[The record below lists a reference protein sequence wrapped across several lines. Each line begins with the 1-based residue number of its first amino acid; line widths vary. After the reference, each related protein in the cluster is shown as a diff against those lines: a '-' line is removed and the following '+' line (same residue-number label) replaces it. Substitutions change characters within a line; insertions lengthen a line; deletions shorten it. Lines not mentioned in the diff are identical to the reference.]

1 MALKDIIGQE
11 KALDILRGC
20 VRKARIPH
28 ALLFAGDDGIGKR
41 LTAVNFAK
49 TLNCLKTEHRIQ
61 NTDEKSLN
69 LDFTVEDNQGSGL
82 SAPGSKV
89 IDACDECPSCKKIE
103 KGNHPDVFIIGPEG
117 DGDQIRVEAIRQLEE
132 SLSYKPFE
140 GEYKIAI
147 IDNAEKMNQ
156 STANA
161 FLATL
166 ESPPAHSILIMVSS
180 RPEMLL
186 PTILSRCQRINFSP
200 LPVKVMGRLLK
211 ERLKGL
217 DQERA
222 MLLSILSGGKLGYAL
237 NEDLIEA
244 RDRSFDEFKDMLVN
258 PEPEAWED
266 KSGMGRWFDWAQLL
280 LRDIAVLRATG
291 RQDLLINQDKTD
303 EIKDLSKKAALKD
316 ILKLAGELY
325 RIRRLLNFN
334 LNKPLTLNYTSLL
347 LRKTLGRGGL

>member
-11 KALDILRGC
+11 KALNILRGC
-20 VRKARIPH
+20 VRKGRIPH
-28 ALLFAGDDGIGKR
+28 ALLFAGDDGIGKK
-41 LTAVNFAK
+41 LTAINFAK
-49 TLNCLKTEHRIQ
+49 TLNCRDVKSADSEVASEALFEDSELQI
-61 NTDEKSLN
+61 TDSEP
-69 LDFTVEDNQGSGL
+69 Q
-82 SAPGSKV
+82 
-89 IDACDECPSCKKIE
+89 IDACDQCPSCKKIE

-117 DGDQIRVEAIRQLEE
+117 DGDQIKVEAIRQLEE

-140 GEYKIAI
+140 GEYKIAV

-166 ESPPAHSILIMVSS
+166 ESPPARSILIMVSS

-186 PTILSRCQRINFSP
+186 STIRSRCQRINFSP
-200 LPVKVMGRLLK
+200 LPINVMGRLLE

-217 DQERA
+217 DHEQA
-222 MLLSILSGGKLGYAL
+222 MLLSILSGGKLGHAL

-244 RDRSFDEFKDMLVN
+244 RDRSFDEFKDILVD
-258 PEPEAWED
+258 PETEVWED
-266 KSGMGRWFDWAQLL
+266 RSGMERWFDWAQLL
-280 LRDIAVLRATG
+280 LRDAAVFRATG
-291 RQDLLINQDKTD
+291 RPDLVINKDKTD
-303 EIKDLSKKAALKD
+303 EIKELSKKAALKD

-325 RIRRLLNFN
+325 RIRGLLNFN
-334 LNKPLTLNYTSLL
+334 LNKQLTLNHTSLL

>member
-28 ALLFAGDDGIGKR
+28 ALLFAGDDGIGKK
-41 LTAVNFAK
+41 LTAINFAK
-49 TLNCLKTEHRIQ
+49 TLNCRKTEHRRQ
-61 NTDEKSLN
+61 NTDERSLD
-69 LDFTVEDNQGSGL
+69 LGFVAEDNQGSGL
-82 SAPGSKV
+82 SVLGSEV
-89 IDACDECPSCKKIE
+89 IDACDQCPSCNKIE
-103 KGNHPDVFIIGPEG
+103 KGNHPDVFIVGPEG
-117 DGDQIRVEAIRQLEE
+117 DGDQIKVDAIRQLEE

-147 IDNAEKMNQ
+147 IDNAEKMNP

-186 PTILSRCQRINFSP
+186 STIRSRCQRINFSP
-200 LPVKVMGRLLK
+200 LPVKVMGRLLE

-217 DQERA
+217 GHEQA
-222 MLLSILSGGKLGYAL
+222 MLLSILSGGKLGHAL

-244 RDRSFDEFKDMLVN
+244 RDRSFDEFKDMFVN
-258 PEPEAWED
+258 PETEVWED
-266 KSGMGRWFDWAQLL
+266 RGGMERWFDWAQLL
-280 LRDIAVLRATG
+280 LRDAAVFRATG
-291 RQDLLINQDKTD
+291 RADLLINQDKTD
-303 EIKDLSKKAALKD
+303 EIRELSKKAVLKD

-325 RIRRLLNFN
+325 RIRGLLNFN
-334 LNKPLTLNYTSLL
+334 LNKQLTLNHTSLL
-347 LRKTLGRGGL
+347 LRKTFGHGGL

>member
-28 ALLFAGDDGIGKR
+28 ALLFAGDDGIGKK
-41 LTAVNFAK
+41 LTAINFAK
-49 TLNCLKTEHRIQ
+49 TLNCLNVENSDSIV
-61 NTDEKSLN
+61 KS
-69 LDFTVEDNQGSGL
+69 DGL
-82 SAPGSKV
+82 FEEPELQTPNSKLQ
-89 IDACDECPSCKKIE
+89 IDACDKCPSCNKIE
-103 KGNHPDVFIIGPEG
+103 KGNHPDVFIVGPEG
-117 DGDQIRVEAIRQLEE
+117 DGDQIRVDAIRQLEE

-186 PTILSRCQRINFSP
+186 STIRSRCQRINFSP
-200 LPVKVMGRLLK
+200 LPVKVMGRLLE

-217 DQERA
+217 DHEQA

-244 RDRSFDEFKDMLVN
+244 RDRSFDEFKDMFVN
-258 PEPEAWED
+258 PETEVWED
-266 KSGMGRWFDWAQLL
+266 RGGMERWFDWAQLL
-280 LRDIAVLRATG
+280 LRDAAVFRATG
-291 RQDLLINQDKTD
+291 RADLLINQDKTD
-303 EIKDLSKKAALKD
+303 EIRELSKKAVLKD

-325 RIRRLLNFN
+325 RIRGLLNFN
-334 LNKPLTLNYTSLL
+334 LNKQLTLNHTSLL
-347 LRKTLGRGGL
+347 LRKTFGRGGL

>member
-11 KALDILRGC
+11 KALNILRGC
-20 VRKARIPH
+20 VRKGRIPH
-28 ALLFAGDDGIGKR
+28 ALLFAGDDGIGKK
-41 LTAVNFAK
+41 LTAINFAK
-49 TLNCLKTEHRIQ
+49 TLNCLNVENSDSSVKSDGLFEETELQ
-61 NTDEKSLN
+61 TPN
-69 LDFTVEDNQGSGL
+69 
-82 SAPGSKV
+82 SKPQ
-89 IDACDECPSCKKIE
+89 IDACDQCPSCKKIE
-103 KGNHPDVFIIGPEG
+103 KGNHPDVFIVGPEG
-117 DGDQIRVEAIRQLEE
+117 DGDQIKVDAIRQLEE

-186 PTILSRCQRINFSP
+186 STIRSRCQRINFSP
-200 LPVKVMGRLLK
+200 LPVEVMGKLLE

-217 DQERA
+217 GHEQA

-237 NEDLIEA
+237 DEDLIEA

-258 PEPEAWED
+258 PETEVWED
-266 KSGMGRWFDWAQLL
+266 KGSMERWFDWAQLL
-280 LRDIAVLRATG
+280 LRDAAVFRATG
-291 RQDLLINQDKTD
+291 RTDLLINQDKEN
-303 EIKDLSKKAALKD
+303 EIKEMSKKAALKD
-316 ILKLAGELY
+316 ILKLAGELH

-334 LNKPLTLNYTSLL
+334 LNKQLTLNHTSLL
-347 LRKTLGRGGL
+347 LRKTLGGTAYKNS

>member
-11 KALDILRGC
+11 KALEILRGC

-28 ALLFAGDDGIGKR
+28 ALLFAGDDGIGKK
-41 LTAVNFAK
+41 LTAINFAK
-49 TLNCLKTEHRIQ
+49 TLNCRNVESA
-61 NTDEKSLN
+61 ESEVKSEGL
-69 LDFTVEDNQGSGL
+69 FEDSELQI
-82 SAPGSKV
+82 PDSKPQ
-89 IDACDECPSCKKIE
+89 IDACDQCPSCKKIE
-103 KGNHPDVFIIGPEG
+103 KGNHPDVFIVGPEG
-117 DGDQIRVEAIRQLEE
+117 DGDQIKVDAIRQLEE

-166 ESPPAHSILIMVSS
+166 EAPPAHSILIMVSS

-186 PTILSRCQRINFSP
+186 PTIRSRCQRINFSP
-200 LPVKVMGRLLK
+200 LPVEVMGRLLE
-211 ERLKGL
+211 ERLKRL
-217 DQERA
+217 DHEQA

-258 PEPEAWED
+258 PETEVWED
-266 KSGMGRWFDWAQLL
+266 RSGMERWFDGAQLL
-280 LRDIAVLRATG
+280 LRDAAVFRATG
-291 RQDLLINQDKTD
+291 RADLLINQDKAN
-303 EIKDLSKKAALKD
+303 EIKELSKKAALKD

-325 RIRRLLNFN
+325 RIRGLLNFN
-334 LNKPLTLNYTSLL
+334 LNKQLTLNHTSLL
-347 LRKTLGRGGL
+347 LRKTLGRDGL

>member
-28 ALLFAGDDGIGKR
+28 ALLFAGDDGIGKK
-41 LTAVNFAK
+41 LAAINFAK
-49 TLNCLKTEHRIQ
+49 TLNCL
-61 NTDEKSLN
+61 
-69 LDFTVEDNQGSGL
+69 
-82 SAPGSKV
+82 PSKPLLAKEETRGGDLFLPPDSEPQTPNSELQ
-89 IDACDECPSCKKIE
+89 IDACDQCPSCKKID

-140 GEYKIAI
+140 GAYKIAI
-147 IDNAEKMNQ
+147 IDSADKMNQ

-161 FLATL
+161 FLSTL

-186 PTILSRCQRINFSP
+186 STIRSRCQRINFSP
-200 LPVKVMGRLLK
+200 LPVKVMGELLEK
-211 ERLKGL
+211 RLKGL
-217 DQERA
+217 DHEEA

-258 PEPEAWED
+258 PETEVWED
-266 KSGMGRWFDWAQLL
+266 RGGMERWFDWAQLL
-280 LRDIAVLRATG
+280 LRDIAVFRATG
-291 RQDLLINQDKTD
+291 RADLLINQDKAN
-303 EIKDLSKKAALKD
+303 EIRELSKKASLKD
-316 ILKLAGELY
+316 ILKLAGEMNK
-325 RIRRLLNFN
+325 IRGLLNFN
-334 LNKPLTLNYTSLL
+334 LNKQLTLNHTSLL
-347 LRKTLGRGGL
+347 LRKTLERGSL

>member
-11 KALDILRGC
+11 KALNILRGC

-28 ALLFAGDDGIGKR
+28 ALLFAGDDGIGKK
-41 LTAVNFAK
+41 LTAISFAK
-49 TLNCLKTEHRIQ
+49 TLNCKGVRSQESEVGSNNLFQ
-61 NTDEKSLN
+61 NSNPQPPTPNPL
-69 LDFTVEDNQGSGL
+69 
-82 SAPGSKV
+82 
-89 IDACDECPSCKKIE
+89 IDSCDQCPSCIKID

-147 IDNAEKMNQ
+147 IDNADKMNQ

-161 FLATL
+161 FLDTL

-186 PTILSRCQRINFSP
+186 STIRSRCQRTNFSP
-200 LPVKVMGRLLK
+200 LPVNVMGRLLE

-217 DQERA
+217 AHEQA
-222 MLLSILSGGKLGYAL
+222 MLLSILSGGKLGDAL

-244 RDRSFDEFKDMLVN
+244 RDRSFDEFQDMLVN
-258 PEPEAWED
+258 PETEVWED
-266 KSGMGRWFDWAQLL
+266 RGGMERWFDWAQLL
-280 LRDIAVLRATG
+280 LRDAAVFRATG
-291 RQDLLINQDKTD
+291 RPDLLINQDKAD
-303 EIKDLSKKAALKD
+303 EIKEMSKKAALKD

-325 RIRRLLNFN
+325 RIRGQLNFN
-334 LNKPLTLNYTSLL
+334 LNKQLTLNHTSLL
-347 LRKTLGRGGL
+347 LRKTLVRGGL

>member
-28 ALLFAGDDGIGKR
+28 ALLFAGDDGIGKK
-41 LTAVNFAK
+41 LTAISFAK
-49 TLNCLKTEHRIQ
+49 TLNCKGVRSQESEVGSNNLFQ
-61 NTDEKSLN
+61 NSNPQPPTPNPL
-69 LDFTVEDNQGSGL
+69 
-82 SAPGSKV
+82 
-89 IDACDECPSCKKIE
+89 IDACDQCPSCIKID

-147 IDNAEKMNQ
+147 IDNADKMNQ

-161 FLATL
+161 FLDTL

-186 PTILSRCQRINFSP
+186 STIRSRCQRINFSP
-200 LPVKVMGRLLK
+200 LPVNVMGRLLE

-217 DQERA
+217 AHEQA
-222 MLLSILSGGKLGYAL
+222 MLLSILSGGKLGDAL

-244 RDRSFDEFKDMLVN
+244 RDRSFDEFQDMLVN
-258 PEPEAWED
+258 PETEAWED
-266 KSGMGRWFDWAQLL
+266 RGGMERWFDWAQLL
-280 LRDIAVLRATG
+280 LRDASVFRATG
-291 RQDLLINQDKTD
+291 RPDLLINQDKKD
-303 EIKDLSKKAALKD
+303 EIKEMSKKAALKD
-316 ILKLAGELY
+316 ILKLAGELH

-334 LNKPLTLNYTSLL
+334 LNKQLTLNHTSLL
-347 LRKTLGRGGL
+347 LRKTLVRGGL